1 MDRKRAGEHAKTVF
15 QVVAILMLAG
25 IVLMVLHKA
34 WTDMGALAQANRGG
48 DFLPALLRYV
58 FRNLAGG

>member
-1 MDRKRAGEHAKTVF
+1 VPRRPDDIFKTVL

-25 IVLMVLHKA
+25 ILLMIAHKGY
-34 WTDMGALAQANRGG
+34 TDMGTLARAHRGDDFWMALV
-48 DFLPALLRYV
+48 RYV